1 MKNFFALFGLLSLLL
16 VACSK
21 GDFRPDSE
29 KDPGSDTL
37 TVDTLHYLA
46 LGDSY
51 TIGTGIAAQAGYP
64 WQLRQQLNGEDQA
77 EFYMAE
83 PDVIAKAGWT
93 SSQLLQEL
101 NRKTAL
107 RSEYHLVSLLIGVN
121 NQYQSRP
128 FLEFERDFEDLLS
141 FAIEKAAGDSS
152 RVVLI
157 SIPDYAYTPFG
168 QSSSNPSLISAEIDK
183 YNGYIENQARALG
196 LAFFNITPIS
206 RRGLA
211 EPELVADDRLHPSA
225 LMYEAW
231 VELILEDVRRRL
243 LE

>member
-1 MKNFFALFGLLSLLL
+1 MKDFFVLFGLLSLLL
-16 VACSK
+16 VGCSK
-21 GDFRPDSE
+21 GDFSPASQ
-29 KDPGSDTL
+29 KGPLTGTG

-51 TIGTGIAAQAGYP
+51 TIGTGVEAQASYP
-64 WQLRQQLNGEDQA
+64 WQLRQQLNAEDQA
-77 EFYMAE
+77 EFYLAE

-93 SSQLLQEL
+93 SSQLLQKL
-101 NRKTAL
+101 NRKTTL
-107 RSEYHLVSLLIGVN
+107 RSEYNLISLLIGVN
-121 NQYQSRP
+121 NQYQSQP
-128 FLEFERDFEDLLS
+128 FLAFERDFEDLLS

-168 QSSSNPSLISAEIDK
+168 QSSSNPDRISAEIDK
-183 YNGYIENQARALG
+183 YNSYIENQARALG

-231 VELILEDVRRRL
+231 VELMLEDVRKRL
-243 LE
+243 VE